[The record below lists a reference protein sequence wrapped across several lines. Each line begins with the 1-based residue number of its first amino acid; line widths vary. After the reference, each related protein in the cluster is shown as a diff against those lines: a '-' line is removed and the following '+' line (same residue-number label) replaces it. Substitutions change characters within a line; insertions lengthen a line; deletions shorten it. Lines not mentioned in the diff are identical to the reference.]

1 MCSFIFLAKKKDVQ
15 LLEEDSNNQH
25 KTPLGV
31 SRTKVHKI
39 LTGMCNI
46 CEADFYQTKGDL
58 KFKS

>member
-1 MCSFIFLAKKKDVQ
+1 MCSFIFLAKKAVQ
-15 LLEEDSNNQH
+15 LLEDDSNNQH

-39 LTGMCNI
+39 LTGMCNT